1 MENEI
6 KKENHDDKTEAK
18 AEEKVIDEKQEKQK
32 KLNVEGL
39 SDKEAK
45 KMLKDIL
52 KVHEEVNEELLK
64 AENALKKAA
73 DEAAKNKDSWYRT
86 AAEFENFKRRNEG
99 VRKQAYDDG
108 KKDAISGI
116 LAIGDSVDRALT
128 MVTEEKTLEGVKLI
142 ARSFKEALG
151 ALGVE
156 QIDPLGENFDPETA
170 EAIATVPAEEN
181 EEAGLIKTVYK
192 KGYRMSGKMIRYAQ
206 VVVTAK

>member
-6 KKENHDDKTEAK
+6 KKENHDDNTEAK
-18 AEEKVIDEKQEKQK
+18 AEEKVIDEKQEKQE

-116 LAIGDSVDRALT
+116 LAI
-128 MVTEEKTLEGVKLI
+128 
-142 ARSFKEALG
+142 
-151 ALGVE
+151 
-156 QIDPLGENFDPETA
+156 
-170 EAIATVPAEEN
+170 
-181 EEAGLIKTVYK
+181 
-192 KGYRMSGKMIRYAQ
+192 
-206 VVVTAK
+206 